1 MRVKITDRLLERKD
15 LPRFVFD
22 TELTGFGVEVLRSGK
37 RAFFVQYGPRNRRR
51 RFSFGVWPVFNAGA
65 ARQKAKELLLAVAQG
80 KDPVRERQ
88 EERQSQELTFADW
101 VRHYLVEVTQRK
113 KQPRHDRCY
122 LPRAAKILGTLPL
135 VALTPGDIARA
146 LQTILKEAAKHPAA
160 SGPVP
165 GATTANR
172 FLASVRACLAVAKR
186 RGLIPTN
193 PAEAVEPLP
202 EPPPRARVLTDSELA
217 RLGEVL
223 ATWPNPIERAAI
235 TLLMETGA
243 RSSELLRARWEDVDL
258 EAEPP
263 YWRIPSPK
271 AGTPQVVPLTPRA
284 CQVLRELPRLGEYII
299 PGLWPDRPRASLLPA
314 WRKIC
319 ATAGIAGATLHD
331 IRRTFGL
338 HVAARA
344 GIFAASKLLRH
355 SDPRITARVYA
366 PLGLADLAATLAK
379 TGTPG
384 DVLTFQRKKHR

>member
-271 AGTPQVVPLTPRA
+271 AGTPQVVPLTPGPARCCGNFPGWGSTSSRA
-284 CQVLRELPRLGEYII
+284 CGQTDPAQVCFPHGAKSAPLPALPAPPSTTSAG
-299 PGLWPDRPRASLLPA
+299 PSVCMSPPVLASLLLPSC
-314 WRKIC
+314 C
-319 ATAGIAGATLHD
+319 ATVIPGSRPGFM
-331 IRRTFGL
+331 RRWGWPTWL
-338 HVAARA
+338 PPW
-344 GIFAASKLLRH
+344 
-355 SDPRITARVYA
+355 PRPA
-366 PLGLADLAATLAK
+366 PLGTY
-379 TGTPG
+379 
-384 DVLTFQRKKHR
+384 